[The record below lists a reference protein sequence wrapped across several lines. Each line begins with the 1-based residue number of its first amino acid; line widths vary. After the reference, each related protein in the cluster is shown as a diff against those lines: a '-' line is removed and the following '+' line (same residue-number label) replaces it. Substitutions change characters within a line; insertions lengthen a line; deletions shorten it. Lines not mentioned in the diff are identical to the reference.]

1 MHDWNVTPSSVNAD
15 PCFTVAE
22 MAPPF
27 PFTHTHDIKE
37 SSLRVNEVTLS
48 PISNT
53 PPFPLVRL
61 MLLMEEAANEREGV
75 FEREKRG
82 EDVRAN
88 ECICVLST
96 LISPPMMLNG
106 EEERE

>member
-1 MHDWNVTPSSVNAD
+1 MNAD
-15 PCFTVAE
+15 PSFTVAE

-27 PFTHTHDIKE
+27 PFPHTHDIKE

-53 PPFPLVRL
+53 PPFPLVRV
-61 MLLMEEAANEREGV
+61 MLRMEEAANEREGV
-75 FEREKRG
+75 LEREKRG
-82 EDVRAN
+82 EDARVN
-88 ECICVLST
+88 VCISVLSI
-96 LISPPMMLNG
+96 LVSPPVMLNG